1 MADFSVQMT
10 NIMLKGY
17 LKELQKLKEEKNQ
30 EGEEER
36 KRQG

>member
-1 MADFSVQMT
+1 
-10 NIMLKGY
+10 MLKGY
-17 LKELQKLKEEKNQ
+17 LKELQKLIEEKSQ